1 MKCGRQTFQRVVAV
15 VALLGVVAAT
25 NSCSSSGDSPD
36 TAAPSIELTGGPNLS
51 IRVQQSLPGPGA
63 WALTLQQK
71 KGGAWADVSDARTVG
86 DLEVASLTV
95 PAGEYRVVAGAQH
108 GRPAAESDAIEYTP
122 QPDVALLSAGGSLL
136 TTLRPVA
143 ADGKDW
149 SVTLEREADDGWAT
163 VRTVQTNAARP
174 VLWNVIDDGTYRV
187 RTEARDRFPAY
198 TGSTLDYRFSPL
210 AGPVPLSLVDA
221 VFAGPKV
228 AETSASAEPDA
239 AGAGSA
245 TLMASS
251 TPSGCGS
258 VMSGAGTDTMIAS
271 GFIGFVPVAGPLLAG
286 GSNAAGLIFSGSGGN
301 AAAAC
306 LQAQFA
312 SINAQLA
319 LQEAQIE
326 QLQLQLAQAKS
337 QIIQTVY
344 AEDQNQLET
353 DRTGYSSALFWFANQ
368 NGTNCGNFGR
378 LMFNAGF
385 WTSCTDTVPTDAT
398 VESSAQ
404 SSATYANVQQ
414 VVGGMGSDFDT
425 NLENVA
431 GVDIGTDAT
440 CADAGGL
447 VPPANPDDD
456 PDCYK
461 AVQLAG
467 NNYLDTIFQEM
478 ASQLAVAMAAD
489 ADAGA
494 NLVPLFDQYNAGL
507 ASYYAQSVLAL
518 QEAFTMEYLINQLN
532 YWNAGRSSDP
542 IGSLGSVN
550 GTYYSFDALQA
561 VLGGDKPTAQEQAQ
575 YYNRA
580 QKALTQLYVARINML
595 YRLTLNYIVSDS
607 PVGGQEWPSNAASSD
622 NEINFHVDYQ
632 DNVGTS
638 VSSAPNESLFVL
650 AATPIGMLPAPATTG
665 GSWTTNAALYQ
676 YDGLRDAGACY
687 ANLVKWNEDNGT
699 AVEAANGDSYPTVV
713 PTVADE
719 KDGSYDFDTQCPSI
733 LETSDGAAVTAP
745 QPTSATPTLTGCA
758 SYVAATNTAGGSCY
772 DGNSLFPYSAN
783 DSTVGLGS
791 AVLTNL
797 LLCSSTDPTL
807 TWFAVGAA
815 NAGNAAGLTEGDW
828 ALTCGNWA
836 AVGADEWAKFPQS
849 TPPSVWLAGDNDY
862 ASLGNLAWS
871 GAAAK
876 GSNSLADPL
885 YYQLQNMTDCQLYD
899 VDFSYPAGTIPEVI
913 AAGYMIPTGP
923 ATTYGN
929 DEDCGPSV
937 NGAAFYSNKSGS
949 APLNIGGVAD
959 PSATVT
965 LYPWVGNST
974 CSSISSAIVAATAT
988 TPTLDRSSCTLT
1000 FTKVT
1005 CNYGTDNQWKLQS
1018 QLDLLNMPVKN
1029 AATADG
1035 SGGFQLPVTL
1045 GVVAST
1051 TTAASG
1057 SGGNCNSGS
1066 ITLFQVWMSS
1076 GTPLA
1081 VNGYTA
1087 AVPTV
1092 SATDGS
1098 VTQTGYITV
1107 ADGSC
1112 WQIETGRTADNVGT
1126 MTLAQLPD
1134 GSDCAT

>member
-1 MKCGRQTFQRVVAV
+1 MKRGRRTFHRVVTA

-25 NSCSSSGDSPD
+25 NSCSSTDDSQD

-51 IRVQQSLPGPGA
+51 IRVQPSLPGPGA

-71 KGGAWADVSDARTVG
+71 AGDAWADVSDARTVG

-95 PAGEYRVVAGAQH
+95 PAGEYRVVAAAQH
-108 GRPAAESDAIEYTP
+108 GHPAAESDAIEYTP
-122 QPDVALLSAGGSLL
+122 QPAVALRSAGGSLL

-143 ADGKDW
+143 ADGDDW

-163 VRTVQTNAARP
+163 VRTVQTDAARP

-187 RTEARDRFPAY
+187 RTAARDRFPAY
-198 TGSTLDYRFSPL
+198 TGSTLDYRFSPP

-221 VFAGPKV
+221 IFAGPKV
-228 AETSASAEPDA
+228 AETSASAEPPTADA
-239 AGAGSA
+239 APA

-258 VMSGAGTDTMIAS
+258 VMSGVGTDTMIAS
-271 GFIGFVPVAGPLLAG
+271 GFVGFVPVAGPLLAG

-301 AAAAC
+301 AAAGC

-326 QLQLQLAQAKS
+326 KLQLQLAQAKS

-378 LMFNAGF
+378 LMSTAGF

-431 GVDIGTDAT
+431 GVDLGPDAT
-440 CADAGGL
+440 CADAGL

-456 PDCYK
+456 PDCYE

-494 NLVPLFDQYNAGL
+494 NLVPLFDQYNSGL
-507 ASYYAQSVLAL
+507 VSYYAQSVLAL
-518 QEAFTMEYLINQLN
+518 QQAFTMEYLINQLN
-532 YWNAGRSSDP
+532 YWNAGLSSDP
-542 IGSLGSVN
+542 IESLGSVN

-561 VLGGDKPTAQEQAQ
+561 VLGGDEPTAQEQAL

-580 QKALTQLYVARINML
+580 QKALTQLYVARVNML
-595 YRLTLNYIVSDS
+595 YRLTLNYIVSDA

-622 NEINFHVDYQ
+622 NEINSHVDYQ

-638 VSSAPNESLFVL
+638 VSSAPNESTFVL

-687 ANLVKWNEDNGT
+687 ANLVTWNEANGT

-733 LETSDGAAVTAP
+733 LQTSDGAAVTAP
-745 QPTSATPTLTGCA
+745 QPTATTPTLTGCA
-758 SYVAATNTAGGSCY
+758 SYAAATNTAGGSCY

-797 LLCSSTDPTL
+797 LLCNSSEPAL
-807 TWFAVGAA
+807 TWFQVGAA

-836 AVGADEWAKFPQS
+836 AIGSDGWAKFPQS
-849 TPPSVWLAGDNDY
+849 TPPTAWLADDNDY
-862 ASLGNLAWS
+862 AKIGNLAWT
-871 GAAAK
+871 GVVPN
-876 GSNSLADPL
+876 GSNSLADSL
-885 YYQLQNMTDCQLYD
+885 YNQLQFMTNCQYD
-899 VDFSYPAGTIPEVI
+899 YIDFSYPDGGIPAI
-913 AAGYMIPTGP
+913 RAPGYVIPTGP
-923 ATTYGN
+923 AAPYGA
-929 DEDCGPSV
+929 DDCGGFSF
-937 NGAAFYSNKSGS
+937 NGTAFYSNRSGN
-949 APLNIGGVAD
+949 APLNIGGTAN

-965 LYPWVGNST
+965 LSPWAGDST
-974 CSSISSAIVAATAT
+974 CASISSAIVADTST
-988 TPTLDRSSCTLT
+988 PPTLDQSGCKLT

-1005 CNYGTDNQWKLQS
+1005 CSYGTDNRWQLQS

-1029 AATADG
+1029 AANSDG

-1051 TTAASG
+1051 TTPASG